1 MGKER
6 HQSEFM
12 DWSALTERERFMQ
25 SVVDHKA
32 VGDALSAAIAREKKR

>member
-12 DWSALTERERFMQ
+12 DWSALTE
-25 SVVDHKA
+25 HKA